1 MYSYIIP
8 TRRARSLHDLY
19 QPSAVFDPTE
29 LRANASAVHNI
40 RDEQL
45 SLPPQ
50 RLYSWTKQYVK
61 GQGYQTVG
69 LLEGISDDEDEL
81 VLPGDV
87 AEGKSGA
94 FSNVKREIKRFIS
107 AADDVLDGLLNTH

>member
-8 TRRARSLHDLY
+8 TRRARSLHELH
-19 QPSAVFDPTE
+19 QPSAIFDPNE
-29 LRANASAVHNI
+29 LRAHASAVHNV

-87 AEGKSGA
+87 AEGQRRG
-94 FSNVKREIKRFIS
+94 FSNVKREIKMFIHI
-107 AADDVLDGLLNTH
+107 ADDERDDLLNTH